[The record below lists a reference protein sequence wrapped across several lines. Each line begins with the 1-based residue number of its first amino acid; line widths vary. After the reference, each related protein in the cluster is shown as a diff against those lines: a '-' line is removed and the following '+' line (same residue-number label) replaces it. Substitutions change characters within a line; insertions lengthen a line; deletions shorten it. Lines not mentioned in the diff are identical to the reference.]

1 MYIDEDIYWPSF
13 KCLEKLTGGSIMD
26 MNKILQWMDLA
37 KKYQS
42 NDFWNGIFE
51 QPSFDELLKNNF
63 DFTQAGEYKSEPV
76 QGKKFPPTDIFLTAE
91 EVLLIS
97 DLPGYVKEDIQLSVS
112 GTKLLLKGNKR
123 KVITGEPVQQ
133 ERYNGDFER
142 VIELPE
148 PAYPNLIRAK
158 FSNGLLVVSYKRQF
172 TNEEQVPI
180 E

>member
-1 MYIDEDIYWPSF
+1 
-13 KCLEKLTGGSIMD
+13 MD

-51 QPSFDELLKNNF
+51 QSSFDEFMKSNF
-63 DFTQAGEYKSEPV
+63 DFTQAGQSKSEPGR
-76 QGKKFPPTDIFLTAE
+76 GKKFPPTDIYLTDE

-123 KVITGEPVQQ
+123 KIITGDPVQQ
-133 ERYNGDFER
+133 ERYYGDFER
-142 VIELPE
+142 VIQLPE
-148 PAYPNLIRAK
+148 PVYPNLIRAK
-158 FSNGLLVVSYKRQF
+158 FSKGLLVVSYKRQF

>member
-1 MYIDEDIYWPSF
+1 
-13 KCLEKLTGGSIMD
+13 MD

-51 QPSFDELLKNNF
+51 QSSFDEFMKSNF
-63 DFTQAGEYKSEPV
+63 DFEQAGESKFEP
-76 QGKKFPPTDIFLTAE
+76 GKGKQFPQTDIYLTNE

-97 DLPGYVKEDIQLSVS
+97 NLPGYVKDDIHLSVS
-112 GTKLLLKGNKR
+112 GTRLLIKGSK
-123 KVITGEPVQQ
+123 KKIITGELIQQ
-133 ERYNGDFER
+133 EINDGDFQR
-142 VIELPE
+142 IIPLPE
-148 PAYPNLIRAK
+148 PAYPNHIRAK
-158 FSNGLLVVSYKRQF
+158 FSNGQLFVSYKRQF